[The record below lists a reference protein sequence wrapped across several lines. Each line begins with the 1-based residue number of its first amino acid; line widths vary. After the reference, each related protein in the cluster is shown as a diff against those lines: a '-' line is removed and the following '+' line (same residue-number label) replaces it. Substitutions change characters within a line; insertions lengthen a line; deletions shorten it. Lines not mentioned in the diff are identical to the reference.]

1 MALNLVSLYVL
12 ESGVALVLV
21 NVVHIEVI
29 LFQALLLFLVSI
41 GQFIRILLF
50 NRIELL
56 ISCISNSIEYLH

>member
-1 MALNLVSLYVL
+1 L
-12 ESGVALVLV
+12 EVKIDGGVALVLV

-41 GQFIRILLF
+41 GQSIRILLF
-50 NRIELL
+50 NWIELL